1 MTRVG
6 TIQCDGECGRIV
18 GAEMASRERW
28 FVVRVNRRPVKRHAS
43 ALHALDFCSQKCAQS
58 MAGLEMYARTMD
70 GRKRGRAL

>member
-18 GAEMASRERW
+18 GEEQANRERW
-28 FVVRVNRRPVKRHAS
+28 FVVRVRRRPFKRRAG
-43 ALHALDFCSQKCAQS
+43 AGKQLDVCGQKCAQS
-58 MAGLEMYARTMD
+58 LAGLEMYARTMD